1 MENSHKQYSTVLCD
15 TQANFRID
23 PEFQNKIPP
32 MPTEDFNGL
41 KADIIAD
48 GYVRDPLVVW
58 KEENTL
64 VDGHHRWQII
74 QDNYELLKDKYTVV
88 YKTFPDRWAAIAWIC
103 ANQLHKHNMTE
114 IQRMKLIQEEHDARQ
129 HSNGASDG
137 FRGNQYTKVV
147 VGENHQVPEFE
158 LEIVRSGK
166 PGKEGTTRPTIA
178 REHGI
183 TENEVRTAVEIGR
196 AIDKVENVAP
206 GFKEKI
212 LSGEVKANK
221 RDLANM
227 RKMDEEEI
235 AQAVEDIYAGKK
247 PKRNPPKPKTEEEKR
262 DLAEI
267 EAIVRDM
274 RDPTTTPKFTLDFLI
289 EDIELNGQTYVELL
303 DNTLKDR
310 EQLVTDENKPRI
322 AAAITKVVENILK
335 VRDSM

>member
-88 YKTFPDRWAAIAWIC
+88 YKSFPDRWAAIAWIC

-129 HSNGASDG
+129 KSWGGDRKSSGEILHLKSEEPETVKRG
-137 FRGNQYTKVV
+137 F
-147 VGENHQVPEFE
+147 
-158 LEIVRSGK
+158 
-166 PGKEGTTRPTIA
+166 PGKELKTRPTIA

-183 TENEVRTAVEIGR
+183 TEGAVKAAVEVGR
-196 AIDKVENVAP
+196 AIDKAESVVP
-206 GFKEKI
+206 GFKGKI

-221 RDLANM
+221 SDLANM

-274 RDPTTTPKFTLDFLI
+274 RDPTTTPEFTLDFLI